1 MRWLLAVQAQD
12 PGAWP
17 LALRARGSGFGR
29 SDAVGARELVRG
41 WLMRGTLHV
50 VCGEDWWWLHA
61 LTARRGVERDAASDA
76 VVAVLEDEGPLER
89 HPLIERLAA
98 RGLVLEGQAFP
109 HLLARCCALGDVVMA
124 GERFVLARDWVGTP
138 PRPVDRDAAL
148 RELGVR
154 YARAHPGAGVEDLA
168 AWSGLGLRA
177 ARTALAG
184 VAPAA
189 PLEDDDGPLGPR
201 LLPALDPLLLGWRDR
216 TPTVPDALARRV
228 HPGGGMLRPVALD
241 DGLVA
246 GTWGMPRGEPAVD
259 APDPARFAAE
269 AADVRRFEAS

>member
-1 MRWLLAVQAQD
+1 MRCLLAVQAQD
-12 PGAWP
+12 PRAWP
-17 LALRARGSGFGR
+17 LALRARGAGFGR
-29 SDAVGARELVRG
+29 SDAAGSRELVRG

-50 VCGEDWWWLHA
+50 VCVEDWWWLHA
-61 LTARRGVERDAASDA
+61 LTARPGAERDRDAATVA
-76 VVAVLEDEGPLER
+76 AVLADAGPLER
-89 HPLIERLAA
+89 RALIARLAE

-124 GERFVLARDWVGTP
+124 GERFVLARDRVGER
-138 PRPVDRDAAL
+138 PRSLDRDAAP

-154 YARAHPGAGVEDLA
+154 YARAHPGAGAEDLA

-177 ARTALAG
+177 ARAALAG
-184 VAPAA
+184 VTPAA
-189 PLEDDDGPLGPR
+189 PADAGDTPLEPR
-201 LLPALDPLLLGWRDR
+201 LLPAFDPLLLGWRDR

-246 GTWGMPRGEPAVD
+246 GTWSMPRRTPTVD
-259 APDPARFAAE
+259 APDPERFAAE
-269 AADVRRFEAS
+269 AADVCRFQDA